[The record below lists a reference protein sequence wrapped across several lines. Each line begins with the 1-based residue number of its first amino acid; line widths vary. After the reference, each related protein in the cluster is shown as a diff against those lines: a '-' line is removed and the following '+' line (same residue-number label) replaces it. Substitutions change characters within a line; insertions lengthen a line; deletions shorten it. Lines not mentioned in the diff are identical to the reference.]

1 MGIQEGSDEG
11 WGVYQKSKTLFHIFV
26 SISLNILCFLCL
38 GSLGISYDVS
48 FSSTLIHIKM
58 SEHIT
63 TLENKE
69 VCVGLTTVKGKLTL
83 KKKLWTQESDK
94 DTWSGQCHGTFWFI
108 HFLYRSANL
117 PKSKGGTLRQNWVHV
132 YYQGTEKITKLRF
145 GTLSR
150 LREGLS

>member
-11 WGVYQKSKTLFHIFV
+11 RGVHQKNKTLFHIFV

-48 FSSTLIHIKM
+48 FSSTLLHIKM
-58 SEHIT
+58 SEHNI

-69 VCVGLTTVKGKLTL
+69 VCVGLKMVKGKLIST
-83 KKKLWTQESDK
+83 KLWTQESDK
-94 DTWSGQCHGTFWFI
+94 GTCSGQCHGTFWFI
-108 HFLYRSANL
+108 DFFVQVCQPTKVKRWDIETKLSACTL
-117 PKSKGGTLRQNWVHV
+117 PRNR
-132 YYQGTEKITKLRF
+132 KITKLRF